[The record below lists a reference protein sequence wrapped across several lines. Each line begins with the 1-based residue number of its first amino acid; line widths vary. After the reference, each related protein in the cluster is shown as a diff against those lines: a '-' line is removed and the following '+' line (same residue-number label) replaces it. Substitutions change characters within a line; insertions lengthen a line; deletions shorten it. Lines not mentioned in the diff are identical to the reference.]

1 MKKMALMLAAAFL
14 TAAATA
20 QQPAGQVQPYENFIR
35 VTGESE
41 RTVVPNEIYL
51 SIVIDQN
58 AVKGKTDVNEVER
71 KMVAAL
77 RRIGIDPEKQLQVGD
92 LSGDL
97 KTYMLRRDRM
107 QTTKTYSLKLSS
119 AKQLGEAYAAL
130 SDLGITDMNVTKAT
144 RSDLQS
150 IKMEMRTEAMKNAQ
164 AIAETLAEAVGQKS
178 GRAIYIQ
185 DNNYFYNEG
194 PILMRAAN
202 FTAKAESD
210 SAAGPQQPDLQFQD
224 MKLTYSVQ
232 VKFLLE

>member
-20 QQPAGQVQPYENFIR
+20 QQPAPQVQPYENFIR

-58 AVKGKTDVNEVER
+58 AAKGKTDVNEVER

-97 KTYMLRRDRM
+97 KTYTLRRDRM
-107 QTTKTYSLKLSS
+107 QTTKTYSLKLGS

-194 PILMRAAN
+194 PILMRTAN
-202 FTAKAESD
+202 FAAKAESD
-210 SAAGPQQPDLQFQD
+210 SAAGTQQPDLQFQD